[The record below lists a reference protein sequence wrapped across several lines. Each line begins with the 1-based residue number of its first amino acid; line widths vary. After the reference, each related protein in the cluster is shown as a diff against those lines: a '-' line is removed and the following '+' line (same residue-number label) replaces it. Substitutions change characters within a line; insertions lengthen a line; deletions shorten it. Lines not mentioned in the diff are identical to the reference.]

1 MTARTVPFRANGDPH
16 VSAARD
22 GRLQELHQKTAEY
35 EETLLAKGKPI
46 NRENVPAP
54 RRTRT
59 LDGSSA
65 LNNVEEKIGCL
76 GEELESELPLRAEAN
91 QAKKKSAHQTDAVTQ
106 RKTNNTWIPAPG
118 SGQNQDHHTSV
129 THPHRHDPRST
140 PPRSLPL
147 RGYTEESDHCAPFRR
162 RCLSPHAHHS
172 NTPNAPSPA

>member
-46 NRENVPAP
+46 NREIVPAP

-76 GEELESELPLRAEAN
+76 GEELETNFPSEQKPTRQKRRAHT
-91 QAKKKSAHQTDAVTQ
+91 KPTQ
-106 RKTNNTWIPAPG
+106 
-118 SGQNQDHHTSV
+118 
-129 THPHRHDPRST
+129 
-140 PPRSLPL
+140 
-147 RGYTEESDHCAPFRR
+147 
-162 RCLSPHAHHS
+162 
-172 NTPNAPSPA
+172 